1 MLDSEVR
8 RDLTLRVRLGMV
20 ARIILNPPVYG
31 VLRYPED
38 VDDGQR
44 PVGFSVKT
52 RLLPERLN

>member
-1 MLDSEVR
+1 MFDSEVG
-8 RDLTLRVRLGMV
+8 RDLAFWVRLGMV

-31 VLRYPED
+31 MPRYAED

-44 PVGFSVKT
+44 PVGFSVET

>member
-8 RDLTLRVRLGMV
+8 RDLAFRVRLGMV
-20 ARIILNPPVYG
+20 ARIIVNPPVYG
-31 VLRYPED
+31 VPWYAED

-44 PVGFSVKT
+44 PVGFSVET